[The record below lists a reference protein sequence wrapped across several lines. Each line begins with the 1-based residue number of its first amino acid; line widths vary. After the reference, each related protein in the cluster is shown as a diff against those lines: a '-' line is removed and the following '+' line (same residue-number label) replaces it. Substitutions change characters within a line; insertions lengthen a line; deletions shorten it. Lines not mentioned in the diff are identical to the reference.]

1 MTRPMQVSSCAIM
14 MSLLLRLW
22 IVLCAIPALAESV
35 SRGILLAL
43 VLATPV
49 RGQRAPSFRGVRL
62 TSGFAP
68 MMSKTWSSCA
78 DVL

>member
-1 MTRPMQVSSCAIM
+1 
-14 MSLLLRLW
+14 MSLLLKLW

-35 SRGILLAL
+35 SQGILLAL

-62 TSGFAP
+62 VDQVRPRSG
-68 MMSKTWSSCA
+68 
-78 DVL
+78 